1 MADVPFRSRGE
12 DVFIAPQSLIKRPEL
27 VSIGSHVSIDA
38 FVVIT
43 TQAEIGSYVH
53 IAYHCAVIGGAKSK
67 LVMEDHTNLAT
78 GTRVIC
84 GSDDFTGTGLIK
96 AVPAV
101 PDEMTKVNSTTVTIK
116 RFAAIGTN
124 VVIHPGVT
132 IGEGAVVGSC
142 SLVTQD
148 LEPWGIYTG
157 VPARKTGERKRDA
170 ILKYHAELNTRK

>member
-1 MADVPFRSRGE
+1 MTEAAFKARGE
-12 DVFIAPQSLIKRPEL
+12 DVFVAPQALIKRPEL

-38 FVVIT
+38 FAVIT
-43 TQAEIGSYVH
+43 TQADIGSYVH
-53 IAYHCAVIGGAKSK
+53 IAYHCAVIGGAKSR

-78 GTRVIC
+78 GTRVVC

-101 PDEMTKVNSTTVTIK
+101 PDEMTKVNCTTVTIK

-124 VVIHPGVT
+124 VVIHQGVT

-142 SLVTQD
+142 SLVTHD

-157 VPARKTGERKRDA
+157 IPARKVGERKRDA
-170 ILKYHAELNTRK
+170 ILRYHAELNRPK

>member
-1 MADVPFRSRGE
+1 
-12 DVFIAPQSLIKRPEL
+12 
-27 VSIGSHVSIDA
+27 
-38 FVVIT
+38 VIT

-84 GSDDFTGTGLIK
+84 GSDDFTGTGLIQ

-101 PDEMTKVNSTTVTIK
+101 PERMTKVNYTTVTLK
-116 RFAAIGTN
+116 RFAAIGSN

-142 SLVTQD
+142 SLVTHD
-148 LEPWGIYTG
+148 CEPWGIYTG
-157 VPARKTGERKRDA
+157 IPARKVGERKRDN
-170 ILKYHAELNTRK
+170 ILKHHAELHAKK